1 MVHWSIYDR
10 QCHRMDTIQYMSM
23 PHFIHVSV
31 KKYEVLGLAVL
42 ARHRAGE
49 EPGATQ
55 HMPQRSHAPCQS
67 PTPHHGLWTTMFY
80 LVPHNRYLVSHMTSA
95 AFSI

>member
-1 MVHWSIYDR
+1 MIDNVIGW
-10 QCHRMDTIQYMSM
+10 IQ
-23 PHFIHVSV
+23 FNIHLYEYATFYSCFCE
-31 KKYEVLGLAVL
+31 KYEVLGLAVL

-67 PTPHHGLWTTMFY
+67 PTPHHDYG
-80 LVPHNRYLVSHMTSA
+80 HNVLLSA
-95 AFSI
+95 AQDILYLI

>member
-1 MVHWSIYDR
+1 MIKISVIKWIQLIQHFF
-10 QCHRMDTIQYMSM
+10 RM
-23 PHFIHVSV
+23 P
-31 KKYEVLGLAVL
+31 KYEVLGLAVL

-67 PTPHHGLWTTMFY
+67 PTPHYDYGHNVLLSAAQDILY
-80 LVPHNRYLVSHMTSA
+80 LV
-95 AFSI
+95 